1 MKEIRVGVVGLG
13 NRGKDNTKCILLQEN
28 VTVTAVCDVYEDRR
42 EAGVKIVTDAG
53 QPVPFST
60 DCYEELV
67 TRSDVDVVVIFTS
80 WEFHIPVAIAA
91 MKAGKAV
98 AMEVGAATTLQ
109 ECFDLVQTWEETRVP
124 FMFLENCCYDKHEMM
139 VRRMVRDGLFGE
151 VVYCHGAYG
160 HDIREEVAGGNTNR
174 HYRLN
179 HYTYRNLDN
188 YPTHELGPIA
198 KILKIN
204 RGNRMVRL
212 VSMASK
218 AAGMTQYINDRK
230 DTLQDKSLI
239 GRNFAQGD
247 VVDTLITCANGETIS
262 IRLDTTLPRSYDRE
276 FTVRGT
282 KGLYNMTKN
291 EVHLDGEPE
300 VWNPTDGVDS
310 ATRFYDQYLHDYWKN
325 ISPEQMNS
333 GHGGMDYFEFRSFFE
348 NLRAGN
354 PMPID
359 VYDAAAWIAVSVLSE
374 QSIAGGNV
382 PVEIPDFTNGAWK
395 TREDLDF

>member
-13 NRGKDNTKCILLQEN
+13 NRGKDNTKCMLLQKD
-28 VTVTAVCDVYEDRR
+28 VTIAAVCDIYEDRR
-42 EAGVKIVTDAG
+42 EEGVKIVTDAG
-53 QPVPFST
+53 QPAPFVT
-60 DCYEELV
+60 DSYQELV
-67 TRSDVDVVVIFTS
+67 TRSDIDVVMVFTG

-98 AMEVGAATTLQ
+98 GMEVGAASSLQ
-109 ECFDLVQTWEETRVP
+109 ECYDLVRVWEETRVP
-124 FMFLENCCYDKHEMM
+124 FMFLENACFDKHEMM

-151 VVYCHGAYG
+151 IVYCHGAYG
-160 HDIREEVAGGNTNR
+160 HDIREEVSSGNSKR
-174 HYRLN
+174 HYRMN
-179 HYTYRNLDN
+179 HYLFRNLEN

-198 KILKIN
+198 KVLNIN

-218 AAGMTQYINDRK
+218 AAGMEQYINDRK
-230 DTLQDKSLI
+230 DTIPDKTLI
-239 GRNFAQGD
+239 GRKFAQGD

-282 KGLYNMTKN
+282 KGLYNMTRN

-300 VWNPTDGVDS
+300 TWNPTEGVDS
-310 ATRFYDQYLHDYWKN
+310 ATRFYDQYLHEYWKTLT
-325 ISPEQMNS
+325 PEQMSS
-333 GHGGMDYFEFRSFFE
+333 GHSGIDYFEFRSFFE
-348 NLRAGN
+348 HLREGK

-359 VYDAAAWIAVSVLSE
+359 VYDAASWIAVSVLSE
-374 QSIAGGNV
+374 QSIASGNM

-395 TREDLDF
+395 TREKQDF